1 MQPAKMGHTA
11 HVCEVYSIFPV
22 TQKYCQTHHP
32 KKNRC
37 GRKVDGG
44 LEEGVFVVKVTPAA
58 VCTVKVTPKG
68 PLALGCSPPPGW
80 GVGRAQPG
88 RLGAGPPAQLPSLP
102 PSSVFSHHP
111 VPTFLS
117 EHPPSFLGPGVLL
130 GTSFSSRTLKGIA
143 PAVSPLSSEA
153 SSRPRT
159 TSTGSVQKALRTP
172 HSCTVFH
179 EHLTDLAPSP
189 PQPAPSMRR
198 KEEAILQLSAPGPT
212 SALLSPTP
220 LPEPCPPPPWAI
232 ATAPLSMAPFHW

>member
-143 PAVSPLSSEA
+143 PAVV
-153 SSRPRT
+153 
-159 TSTGSVQKALRTP
+159 STLLQGQLTP
-172 HSCTVFH
+172 SHDVHWLCP
-179 EHLTDLAPSP
+179 E
-189 PQPAPSMRR
+189 
-198 KEEAILQLSAPGPT
+198 
-212 SALLSPTP
+212 SPTH
-220 LPEPCPPPPWAI
+220 PPFLHSVPRA
-232 ATAPLSMAPFHW
+232 SH